1 MNYVNFISERD
12 YLLSAG
18 VHNNDIV
25 DDNQDDICYLQTK
38 YGKDNLHNIIK
49 TNRSY
54 KNKYKNILEQCEDC
68 TDSSPYTFL
77 DNGLN
82 CLTCTNNFKYLS
94 KNEDQYAELI
104 NRYIIELESLKIIVD
119 DENDRFILK
128 KDLKNLYQIKNT
140 SYKKSLEYLNKYKN
154 IICKNKRKSLQCYS
168 FNDQIHNLIH
178 KINISNIELVY
189 IVMDYNKKDT
199 TEILDLLN
207 EYKLTHNLD
216 LFKDIKTIEK
226 KDVIIEKFS
235 NIDENNYFILLSLL
249 FILFYFIIKKI

>member
-38 YGKDNLHNIIK
+38 YGKDNLHNLIK
-49 TNRSY
+49 SNRSY
-54 KNKYKNILEQCEDC
+54 KNKYRNILDHCEDC
-68 TDSSPYTFL
+68 DDSSPYTYL

-94 KNEDQYAELI
+94 KNEEQYAELI
-104 NRYIIELESLKIIVD
+104 NRYIIELEALKTEVD
-119 DENDRFILK
+119 DNTDRFTLK
-128 KDLKNLYQIKNT
+128 KDLVNLYQIKNT
-140 SYKKSLEYLNKYKN
+140 AYKKSLEYLNKYKN
-154 IICKNKRKSLQCYS
+154 KICKNKKKVLQCYS
-168 FNDQIHNLIH
+168 FNDEVNNLIH

-189 IVMDYNKKDT
+189 IVMNHNNKDT

-207 EYKLTHNLD
+207 EYKLTYNSD
-216 LFKDIKTIEK
+216 LFKKIKVIEK
-226 KDVIIEKFS
+226 QNTTIEKFS
-235 NIDENNYFILLSLL
+235 NTEENNYFIVLFLLL
-249 FILFYFIIKKI
+249 ILFYFSIKK